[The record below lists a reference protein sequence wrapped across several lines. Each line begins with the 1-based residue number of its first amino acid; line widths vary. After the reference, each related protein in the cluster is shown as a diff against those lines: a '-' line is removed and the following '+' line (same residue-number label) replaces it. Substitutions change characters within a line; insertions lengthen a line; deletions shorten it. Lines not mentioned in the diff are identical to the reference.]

1 MSTSPGPRTIVITGV
16 SKGLGRA
23 LVREWAAA
31 GHRTAGCA
39 RSAEAVRS
47 LAVEVGEPHRFAA
60 LDVRDDAAVAAWA
73 LETIGAFGA
82 PDLLVSNA
90 ALINA
95 NAPVWQVPREEMDA
109 VIDVNVK
116 GVANVLRHFVPAMI
130 ARGSGV
136 IVNVTSEWGRSTAP
150 DVGPYCASKFAIEGL
165 TKSLAQELPPGLA
178 AIPLNPGIID
188 TEMLR
193 SCFGP
198 SAAGYP
204 TAEEWA
210 RTAAPFILSLGP
222 MQNGQSLSV
231 PAV

>member
-1 MSTSPGPRTIVITGV
+1 VRTIAVTGV
-16 SKGLGRA
+16 SRGLGRA

-31 GHRTAGCA
+31 GHRIAGCA
-39 RSAEAVRS
+39 RSADAVRA
-47 LAVEVGEPHRFAA
+47 LADEVGGPHRFTA
-60 LDVRDDAAVAAWA
+60 LDVRDDDAVAAWA
-73 LETIGAFGA
+73 ANVVDVFGA
-82 PDLLVSNA
+82 PDLLVNNA

-95 NAPVWQVPREEMDA
+95 NAPVWEVPRDEMDA

-116 GVANVLRHFVPAMI
+116 GVANVLRHLVPPMI

-136 IVNVTSEWGRSTAP
+136 IVNVTSEWGRSTSP

-165 TKSLAQELPPGLA
+165 TKSLAQELPSGLA

-193 SCFGP
+193 SCFGDN
-198 SAAGYP
+198 AATYP

-210 RTAAPFILSLGP
+210 RTAAPFLLTLGREH
-222 MQNGQSLSV
+222 NGRSLSV
-231 PAV
+231 PA